1 MRVEPDAPLESS
13 ETCIRAPREDQ
24 CCGKLEVRKSK
35 VWRRCQCLLGLSQG
49 AFIVTAVPE
58 YATEERTSLRIGAV
72 KSDRP
77 VGQRLDRAHY
87 FAETASV
94 KVNRLRLSL
103 RLSHS

>member
-1 MRVEPDAPLESS
+1 MRVEPDASLESG
-13 ETCIRAPREDQ
+13 ETSIRAPREDQ
-24 CCGKLEVRKSK
+24 CCSKLPVRKGE
-35 VWRRCQCLLGLSQG
+35 VWRRCQRLLNLSQG

-77 VGQRLDRAHY
+77 AGQRLGRAHY

-103 RLSHS
+103 RLSHG